1 MTELEQILLN
11 LEEDFDVDS
20 IVDALSAENIDV
32 ADESIPYLAEG
43 WDYLRSL
50 HADFYDN
57 MSMWDNFV
65 RNARDI
71 IAAATPLRA
80 RRKMSKED
88 LAALRAE
95 LGDPHRADCL
105 LTAAWWLLSKGGT
118 VKRYAW
124 LTKELSRE
132 RVTEM
137 TIHGDNCAPPPE
149 VPADDCFETC
159 THDMRRAFAKFP
171 YYLRP
176 DMAFYW
182 NTVRDYHY
190 VDDDYKRIPV
200 NCSLAQARRIV
211 EGFTKIAQDNGRGND
226 CVDWEPFEAF
236 WGICNLG
243 RARKLKEQGDKAK
256 QIAEIFASPF

>member
-20 IVDALSAENIDV
+20 IVDALKEEDIDV

-43 WDYLRSL
+43 WDYIRSS
-50 HADFYDN
+50 HGDIYGN
-57 MSMWDNFV
+57 MSSMWDNFV

-105 LTAAWWLLSKGGT
+105 LTAAWWLLSRGGT

-124 LTKELSRE
+124 LSMQLPGGG
-132 RVTEM
+132 VTEM
-137 TIHGDNCAPPPE
+137 TIHGDNCASPRE
-149 VPADDCFETC
+149 VPADECFNGC

-171 YYLRP
+171 YYL
-176 DMAFYW
+176 DMTMGFIW
-182 NTVRDYHY
+182 NTLQEEGY
-190 VDDDYKRIPV
+190 VDENYKLDRDC
-200 NCSLAQARRIV
+200 CSRAEARRIV
-211 EGFTKIAQDNGRGND
+211 EGFYKIAHKKGAGNKR
-226 CVDWEPFEAF
+226 VDWEPFEAF
-236 WGICNLG
+236 WAIRNLA
-243 RARKLKEQGDKAK
+243 RARKLDTECDKAK
-256 QIAEIFASPF
+256 KIAHIFS